1 MTQTQEQQPIPSIG
15 ISMGDPLGIG
25 PEILV
30 KALADPE
37 LRKRSRFVIYG
48 LNESMTF
55 AADQLGI
62 APFWYR
68 VSRGTERS
76 QRELADGV
84 VVVDDPDFHGILM
97 RPHAPSQ
104 LGGHASKR
112 FVEDAIADAM
122 LDEKNGRFI
131 DGIVTGPISKTSWS
145 EAGHQWPGHTELFAH
160 RTKAKRSVMA
170 FSSDKLR
177 VALATSH
184 ISLMQIRN
192 VLTIGRIFD
201 AIDLG
206 HDACRQLGIKRPRLG
221 VCGLNP
227 HAGEGGLFGDEEQR
241 LIEPA
246 IDVAKRNGIDARGP
260 YSAEVVFRKALE
272 GSLDLVVAMYHD
284 QGLIP
289 MKLLAWQTAVNWTL
303 GLPIIRVSP
312 DHGTAFDIA
321 GKGQANAGSMKAAI
335 KLAIDL
341 VYQRRLVAQTATG
354 S

>member
-48 LNESMTF
+48 LNESITF

-68 VSRGTERS
+68 VSRGTDRA
-76 QRELADGV
+76 QRELAEGV
-84 VVVDDPDFHGILM
+84 VVVDDPDFHGILT
-97 RPHAPSQ
+97 RPHEPS
-104 LGGHASKR
+104 LKGGHASKR
-112 FVEDAIADAM
+112 FIEDAIADA
-122 LDEKNGRFI
+122 LLTDSHGRFI

-145 EAGHQWPGHTELFAH
+145 EAGHQWPGHTELLAH

-170 FSSDKLR
+170 FTSDRLR
-177 VALATSH
+177 VALATTH
-184 ISLMQIRN
+184 IPLMDIRN

-206 HDACRQLGIKRPRLG
+206 HEACRQLGIKRPRLG

-227 HAGEGGLFGDEEQR
+227 HAGEAGMFGDEEQR
-241 LIEPA
+241 LIKPA
-246 IDVAKRNGIDARGP
+246 IEVAQRNGIDARGP

-272 GSLDLVVAMYHD
+272 GAFDLVVAMYHD

-289 MKLLAWQTAVNWTL
+289 MKLLAWKNAVNWTL

-321 GKGQANAGSMKAAI
+321 GKGVAHEGSMRAAI
-335 KLAIDL
+335 ELAIDL
-341 VYQRRLVAQTATG
+341 AKQRRSLAQPTTG